1 MLLADPAV
9 VVADGAFDGHTMA
22 PDGACFISS
31 RNIPSGGRLA
41 CDHDPME
48 KPSSR
53 RPASAAALGE
63 PDGAKA
69 EMLYKLAD
77 EAERNVLCTP
87 DWMRERLRGPS
98 FINRAGDS

>member
-1 MLLADPAV
+1 VIM
-9 VVADGAFDGHTMA
+9 
-22 PDGACFISS
+22 
-31 RNIPSGGRLA
+31 IPWKNQARAIRYRQL
-41 CDHDPME
+41 
-48 KPSSR
+48 
-53 RPASAAALGE
+53 ALGE

-69 EMLYKLAD
+69 ETLYKLAD